1 MNHKNNMLKL
11 LSDYRSCLM
20 GIAIIWIV
28 LFHSGIEAPENI
40 ILRAL
45 WYIFVSF
52 GGGIGVDIFFILS
65 GFGLFFS
72 AEKAK
77 LENVRNWSRWLY
89 KRLERII
96 PSYLIVSILY
106 YYINGNLS
114 LYNICQLN
122 FIIDGVRDFWFIPAI
137 ITCYIFFPIF
147 YKISLKIGFK
157 TLTLLSLLMIIIII
171 GLIYYTNPEY
181 YGKIEIFL
189 QRIPCFIIGSYWGYL
204 YHKEDI
210 KEYFIGI
217 ILSII
222 LLPICIKIDFIG
234 NSRWIFLFGTIIF
247 IQILVIFL
255 AFIGETFRKIFDYF
269 GKRSLQ
275 IYLTHVSLGVI
286 ISNCVKN
293 EFISLAVYFISAI
306 IMGEILYRLINLI
319 KKL

>member
-1 MNHKNNMLKL
+1 
-11 LSDYRSCLM
+11 
-20 GIAIIWIV
+20 
-28 LFHSGIEAPENI
+28 
-40 ILRAL
+40 
-45 WYIFVSF
+45 
-52 GGGIGVDIFFILS
+52 
-65 GFGLFFS
+65 
-72 AEKAK
+72 
-77 LENVRNWSRWLY
+77 
-89 KRLERII
+89 
-96 PSYLIVSILY
+96 
-106 YYINGNLS
+106 
-114 LYNICQLN
+114 
-122 FIIDGVRDFWFIPAI
+122 
-137 ITCYIFFPIF
+137 
-147 YKISLKIGFK
+147 
-157 TLTLLSLLMIIIII
+157 MIIIII